1 MHDNVSSTRVTTPRP
16 HSRRGVGN
24 IAATGL
30 VILANNMVEEK
41 KSKRRQSSG
50 ASAAVTGEDSIY
62 EMQVRICKALANPT
76 RLRILDLLG
85 QESHTVSGLQKA
97 LGIPLPNVSVQLATL
112 RSAGV
117 VMTQKKGKEVHCYLA
132 LPEVRQACHFIRQ
145 VLRAQ
150 LRNAQKLPI

>member
-1 MHDNVSSTRVTTPRP
+1 M
-16 HSRRGVGN
+16 
-24 IAATGL
+24 ATQ
-30 VILANNMVEEK
+30 IRFQTEEPMAK
-41 KSKRRQSSG
+41 GSKNCADEQLL
-50 ASAAVTGEDSIY
+50 

-85 QESHTVSGLQKA
+85 RKSYTVSGLQKV

-112 RSAGV
+112 RAVGV
-117 VMTQKKGKEVHCYLA
+117 VRTQKKGKEVHCFLA

-150 LRNAQKLPI
+150 VKNAQNLPV